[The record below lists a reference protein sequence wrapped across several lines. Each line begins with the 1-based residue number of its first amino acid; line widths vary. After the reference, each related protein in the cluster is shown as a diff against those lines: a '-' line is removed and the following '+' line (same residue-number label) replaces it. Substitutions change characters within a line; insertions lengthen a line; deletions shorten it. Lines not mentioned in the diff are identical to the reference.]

1 MIELFMLVAVQV
13 AFLVFLLLTMLMT
26 IQKIGKLN
34 KMSMAQTHEIMDNV
48 LQRLIPLEIGK
59 EMNRI
64 ALELLFNEDVEEPE
78 TDGGVGP

>member
-1 MIELFMLVAVQV
+1 MIELFMLVAVQL
-13 AFLVFLLLTMLMT
+13 AFLVFLLLTKLMT
-26 IQKIGKLN
+26 IQKIGKLK

>member
-1 MIELFMLVAVQV
+1 MNYSNP
-13 AFLVFLLLTMLMT
+13 LLL
-26 IQKIGKLN
+26 Q
-34 KMSMAQTHEIMDNV
+34 IMDNV